1 MVNNKDK
8 FFGGSNAGSYPDNA
22 SIIAGIDA
30 ALIAIKAGGAGGH
43 ISVGRAAGQPQVERS
58 SGSYIFQETAQVES
72 VEDDPEVVEHLH
84 HAKRFVSN

>member
-43 ISVGRAAGQPQVERS
+43 LSGQPQVERS

-72 VEDDPEVVEHLH
+72 VEDDSEVVEHLH
-84 HAKRFVSN
+84 HAKRFVS

>member
-8 FFGGSNAGSYPDNA
+8 SFCGGSNACSYPDNA

-43 ISVGRAAGQPQVERS
+43 LSVGQAAGQPQVERS
-58 SGSYIFQETAQVES
+58 SSSFSSRNGSGG
-72 VEDDPEVVEHLH
+72 
-84 HAKRFVSN
+84 KCGG

>member
-43 ISVGRAAGQPQVERS
+43 LSVGQAAGQPQVERS
-58 SGSYIFQETAQVES
+58 SSSYSSRNGSGG
-72 VEDDPEVVEHLH
+72 
-84 HAKRFVSN
+84 KCGG